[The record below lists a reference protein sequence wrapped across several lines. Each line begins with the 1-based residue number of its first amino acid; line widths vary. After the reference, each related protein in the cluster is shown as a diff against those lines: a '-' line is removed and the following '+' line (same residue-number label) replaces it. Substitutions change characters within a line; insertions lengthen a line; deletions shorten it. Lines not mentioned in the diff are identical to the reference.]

1 MPILY
6 AFVLCMMGQ
15 LSMLNHTIK
24 SGGKSPPPVVG
35 SFEYKGPSPQ
45 VGVMGG
51 AQILGIPHFKGLTPP
66 HSRARRLRF
75 NKSDEANQ
83 P

>member
-1 MPILY
+1 
-6 AFVLCMMGQ
+6 MGQ
-15 LSMLNHTIK
+15 LSVLNHTIK
-24 SGGKSPPPVVG
+24 SGDKSPPQVVG

-51 AQILGIPHFKGLTPP
+51 AQILGIPHFKGLLTPP
-66 HSRARRLRF
+66 HRARRLRF
-75 NKSDEANQ
+75 NKSDEANR